1 MKKFFTTIAT
11 ALLAVS
17 AAAQTWNFNVGGV
30 EGFATSYDTDKANLD
45 AGVTAG
51 TWELVSSKEG
61 RYQVKYKTSN
71 EQLAANDAIL
81 DITKGLYV
89 TGASGKFRVDVA
101 NNQFG
106 FNGKDLSMRIK
117 GLKAGQKLSF
127 VSRSASNSGLDRY
140 FEATTN
146 LEVVEGFDVPAEGNP
161 EKTNTATVKEEGDV
175 VITAK
180 VGGLNVMSITVYDTD
195 GTEMTKEQVIA
206 QGESYVAPREMTG
219 TIVKETTI
227 WTAPQDKENQTELS
241 DGVTEYQGLY
251 LRGAT
256 GSHSVKAY
264 AEGASGTLAGEAVDV
279 AVVFGYSGNS
289 NLAPAP
295 EASADVAIKNATDM
309 SIALNAGV
317 AGKLYLL
324 MRPSTLT
331 DGRYVWIYKNGE
343 KAFQKPATDWKTKDV
358 DGTPKSDY
366 DVVELE
372 NDAAGATYFIGG
384 SLPLRIAAVKF
395 VKEGTPTGISEIE
408 GMRNVGNEMFFD
420 LQGRKVLNPA
430 KGLYIINGKKIFVK

>member
-1 MKKFFTTIAT
+1 MKKFFTMIVT
-11 ALLAVS
+11 ALVAVS
-17 AAAQTWNFNVGGV
+17 AVAQTWNFKVGGV
-30 EGFATSYDTDKANLD
+30 EGFATSYATDKANLD
-45 AGVTAG
+45 AGVIAG
-51 TWELVSSKEG
+51 TWELASSKEG
-61 RYQVKYKTSN
+61 RYQANYKTSN
-71 EQLAANDAIL
+71 EQLAANDAVL
-81 DITKGLYV
+81 EITKGLYV

-127 VSRSASNSGLDRY
+127 VSRSASNSALDRY

-180 VGGLNVMSITVYDTD
+180 VGGLNVMSITVYNTD
-195 GTEMTKEQVIA
+195 GTEMTKEQVIT

-219 TIVKETTI
+219 NIINATTT

-241 DGVTEYQGLY
+241 AGVTEYQGLY

-264 AEGASGTLAGEAVDV
+264 TESASGTLAGEFVDV
-279 AVVFGYSGNS
+279 AVVFGFSGNS

-295 EASADVAIKNATDM
+295 EASADVEIKNATDM
-309 SIALNAGV
+309 SIALNVGV

-324 MRPSTLT
+324 MRPASLT
-331 DGRYVWIYKNGE
+331 DGRYVWIYKTGE
-343 KAFQKPATDWKTKDV
+343 KLATDWKTKDV
-358 DGTPKSDY
+358 EGTPKSDY

-395 VKEGTPTGISEIE
+395 VKEGTPTGISSVTATEQ
-408 GMRNVGNEMFFD
+408 GND
-420 LQGRKVLNPA
+420 KWYNLAGQVVTQPT
-430 KGLYIINGKKIFVK
+430 KGIYIKNGCKYIIK